1 MNELDE
7 VIMVGSAENDYPNGD
22 FVCLCY
28 GCGVDFHGP
37 PVTMCYRCQNEK
49 EPVPFAVNLS
59 LLLLSS
65 AVMVMAFLGALFL

>member
-7 VIMVGSAENDYPNGD
+7 VIMVGGPENDYPNGD

-37 PVTMCYRCQNEK
+37 PVTMCYRCQNGV
-49 EPVPFAVNLS
+49 EPVVFTGGSPILIIGFAAIAV
-59 LLLLSS
+59 LLG
-65 AVMVMAFLGALFL
+65 VLFL

>member
-7 VIMVGSAENDYPNGD
+7 VIMVGGPENDYPNGD

-37 PVTMCYRCQNEK
+37 DVPLCYRCQNRK
-49 EPVPFAVNLS
+49 ESVAFTVRPFLII
-59 LLLLSS
+59 SS
-65 AVMVMAFLGALFL
+65 IAIAIFLGVLFL